1 MLTQTVAP
9 PTFRPPNAQSKSLS
23 CVECEAAAAYTCCCI
38 VVFVWSLSSC
48 WYFLVPRGCP
58 KIVTAR
64 FARVQHCQS
73 VGNFATNP
81 FGSATVER
89 STTNNSSSNNKNGS
103 IKNNKHNNNKKSIA
117 TLSCRFIFNCL
128 TLSQIAPEFSNCSS
142 DAGSDSSRR
151 SSNKRSD
158 FDCGTRALVW

>member
-1 MLTQTVAP
+1 MLTQTVGP

-23 CVECEAAAAYTCCCI
+23 CVECGAAAAYTCCCV
-38 VVFVWSLSSC
+38 VVFIWLLSDC
-48 WYFLVPRGCP
+48 CYCLVRRGCP

-81 FGSATVER
+81 FASATVKR
-89 STTNNSSSNNKNGS
+89 STTNNSRRNKKNGS
-103 IKNNKHNNNKKSIA
+103 IKNNKHNNKKSQLRRLVVA
-117 TLSCRFIFNCL
+117 LFS
-128 TLSQIAPEFSNCSS
+128 TLSQIAPEFCNCSS

-151 SSNKRSD
+151 ISIKRSD
-158 FDCGTRALVW
+158 FDCGTRGLVW